1 MKKWDVL
8 EVRMIAIFFLL
19 LLVSVFSTFYPSYA
33 LAFFILFLGA
43 VCLVTIELDKVL
55 YFTWLILVFSLF
67 IGSYLSLPG
76 NQSVF
81 LFRILL
87 VLHCILF
94 VLGHNKEKLDR
105 LITQN
110 KLAFLF
116 LVMWGVG
123 CLLTLFWTNYLFIG
137 LRYLYYV
144 IEVSYLIFITG
155 YFFNTKKQWIDV
167 GWVIVGCYILSIG
180 IGFIEITTGWHLA
193 QSGSLVYET
202 TTSQFQPT
210 GFLFNTNDYA
220 LYLALFLPFIF
231 FYLHTLIGTS
241 STKKISVMLWISSLI
256 LVIST
261 YSRLGI
267 IAIGMVSVVIYFVYF
282 RKTIIFILF
291 GLSSYVLISSVVENS
306 LFSQIKAIIY
316 SSFTQKGASTSDRWD
331 LYTTTWSIIKDS
343 NFLGIGAGGVPIKIS
358 DVRLGYETNGE
369 SFYSA
374 HNFFLELLGELGIFS
389 IGLIA
394 FTAYLIFQASLFF
407 KQNNKSKFLTY
418 IPLLMIITFL
428 LASIALSTIVE
439 QRFLWLGLG
448 ICLAI
453 VRKTGLKGGKD
464 SDVDF
469 IFRN

>member
-1 MKKWDVL
+1 MLILFV
-8 EVRMIAIFFLL
+8 LL
-19 LLVSVFSTFYPSYA
+19 LLSVSSTFYPWYA
-33 LAFFILFLGA
+33 LSLFIIFLGA
-43 VCLVTIELDKVL
+43 ICLATIDLDKFL

-67 IGSYLSLPG
+67 IGSYLGLPG
-76 NQSVF
+76 NQSIF
-81 LFRILL
+81 LFRVLL
-87 VLHCILF
+87 ILHCILF
-94 VLGHNKEKLDR
+94 VLGHNKERLDR
-105 LITQN
+105 LIIQN

-116 LVMWGVG
+116 LVMWGAG
-123 CLLTLFWTNYLFIG
+123 CLLTLFWTDYLFIG

-144 IEVSYLIFITG
+144 LEVSYLIFITG
-155 YFFNTKKQWIDV
+155 YFFNSKKQCIDV

-202 TTSQFQPT
+202 TTSHFQPT

-231 FYLHTLIGTS
+231 FHLHTLVGTKL
-241 STKKISVMLWISSLI
+241 TKAISLILWVCSLI

-267 IAIGMVSVVIYFVYF
+267 IASVMASVVIYVIYF
-282 RKTIIFILF
+282 RKTIIFLLF
-291 GLSSYVLISSVVENS
+291 GLSSYLLISSVVENS
-306 LFSQIKAIIY
+306 LFSKVEAIVY

-331 LYTTTWSIIKDS
+331 LYTTTWSIVKES

-374 HNFFLELLGELGIFS
+374 HNFFLEILGELGIFS
-389 IGLIA
+389 LGLVA
-394 FTAYLIFQASLFF
+394 FTAYLIFQSSLFF
-407 KQNNKSKFLTY
+407 KYNNKTNFLTY
-418 IPLLMIITFL
+418 MPLLMISIFL
-428 LASIALSTIVE
+428 LTSIALSTIVE
-439 QRFLWLGLG
+439 QRFLWLALG

-453 VRKTGLKGGKD
+453 VRKNGLKEGKY

-469 IFRN
+469 VFRN

>member
-1 MKKWDVL
+1 MGVIKVKVITICCL
-8 EVRMIAIFFLL
+8 FFLA
-19 LLVSVFSTFYPSYA
+19 SVFFTFYPPYA
-33 LAFFILFLGA
+33 LVLFILFLGIA
-43 VCLVTIELDKVL
+43 YLATIKLDKLL
-55 YFTWLILVFSLF
+55 YFVWLILMFSLF
-67 IGSYLSLPG
+67 IGSYLGLPG

-81 LFRILL
+81 LFRVLLIL
-87 VLHCILF
+87 HFFLF
-94 VLGHNKEKLDR
+94 VIGHKKERLDI
-105 LITQN
+105 LITKN
-110 KLAFLF
+110 KLPFLF
-116 LVMWGVG
+116 LVMWGLG
-123 CLLTLFWTNYLFIG
+123 CLLTLFWIDYLFIG
-137 LRYLYYV
+137 LRYMYYV
-144 IEVSYLIFITG
+144 LEVSYLIFITG
-155 YFFNTKKQWIDV
+155 YFFYSKKQWIDV
-167 GWVIVGCYILSIG
+167 GWVIVGCYVMSIG
-180 IGFIEITTGWHLA
+180 IGFIEIATGWHLA

-231 FYLHTLIGTS
+231 FHLYELVGTKLTKVLSLI
-241 STKKISVMLWISSLI
+241 LWVSSLM

-267 IAIGMVSVVIYFVYF
+267 IAIGIGSVAIYFVYF

-291 GLSSYVLISSVVENS
+291 GVSSYALTSSVVGNS
-306 LFSQIKAIIY
+306 VFFQIEAIIY

-358 DVRLGYETNGE
+358 DIRLGYETNGE

-389 IGLIA
+389 IGLVA

-407 KQNNKSKFLTY
+407 KQNAKTKFLTY
-418 IPLLMIITFL
+418 MPLLMISTFL

-448 ICLAI
+448 ICLGI
-453 VRKTGLKGGKD
+453 VQKGA
-464 SDVDF
+464 
-469 IFRN
+469 

>member
-1 MKKWDVL
+1 MAVVL
-8 EVRMIAIFFLL
+8 FLL
-19 LLVSVFSTFYPSYA
+19 LLISIFSTFYPTYA
-33 LAFFILFLGA
+33 LALFILFVGA
-43 VCLVTIELDKVL
+43 VCLVTIQLDKVL

-67 IGSYLSLPG
+67 IGSYLGLPG
-76 NQSVF
+76 NQSIF

-87 VLHCILF
+87 VLHCVLF
-94 VLGHNKEKLDR
+94 VLGHSKDKLGK
-105 LITQN
+105 LINQN
-110 KLAFLF
+110 KFAFLF
-116 LVMWGVG
+116 LLMWGVG

-137 LRYLYYV
+137 MRYLYYV
-144 IEVSYLIFITG
+144 IEASYLIFITG
-155 YFFNTKKQWIDV
+155 YFFNIKKQWIDV

-180 IGFIEITTGWHLA
+180 IGFIEITTGWHLS

-231 FYLHTLIGTS
+231 FHLYELVGTKLTKVLSLI
-241 STKKISVMLWISSLI
+241 LWISSLM

-267 IAIGMVSVVIYFVYF
+267 IAIGIGSIVIYFVYF
-282 RKTIIFILF
+282 RKTTIFLLF
-291 GLSSYVLISSVVENS
+291 GMSSYVLISSVVENS
-306 LFSQIKAIIY
+306 LFSQIEAIIY

-374 HNFFLELLGELGIFS
+374 HNFFLELLGELGVFS
-389 IGLIA
+389 IGLVA
-394 FTAYLIFQASLFF
+394 FTAYLIFQSSVFF
-407 KQNNKSKFLTY
+407 KQNAKTNFLTY
-418 IPLLMIITFL
+418 MPLLMIITFL

-453 VRKTGLKGGKD
+453 VRKTDLKGGKD